1 MAVKIKEKKKIE
13 NAALYC
19 RVSTVDQGKADFSSL
34 DAQES
39 MLRMRCQEKGWKV
52 YKVYVDTKSGKNLER
67 PELQKML
74 KDAEDKKFDVVLAT
88 KLDRVSR
95 STKDFLELDE
105 RLAES
110 GIDIVITTQDID
122 TSTPAGEMLRTL
134 LMAFAEFERKMIAE
148 RTRDS
153 VYARAQKGYWA
164 GGLVILGYDV
174 VDKKLVVNKTESE
187 LVKKIFNLYL
197 EKPSTRNIAK
207 TLNAEGH
214 RTKLRVSKEGKK
226 SGGGDF
232 DYQVVHTILRNKT
245 YIGKIKFG
253 NQPHPF
259 QGLHD
264 PIIDEALFE
273 RVQKRL
279 DESTVDTYSTF
290 EGSPLLLLG
299 TTKCGYCDANLTT
312 YFTNNGKNDV
322 RHYYYKCTT
331 VKKKGGNACPARSV
345 PAKDLELFTEKF
357 MLHALKEHGFFDAIT
372 SQVKNNSSDE
382 LIEIEQNRKTLN
394 GNLSS
399 IVKKIEN
406 LMENFSDAVVE
417 KSARRKLMEMLADL
431 EKQKMDIESTISE
444 LDMRTHEIQ
453 ESKFDKQVLNQIL
466 KDFEDLYKGASIEEK
481 RLMLKTVVSDIKL
494 SAKRGEKDGTI
505 EFKLRGNKSVLKRW
519 DEVVVIKKRGVGGL
533 TPRVKGLRG

>member
-1 MAVKIKEKKKIE
+1 MAVKTKEKKKIE

-105 RLAES
+105 RLAAS

-153 VYARAQKGYWA
+153 VYARAQKGYWP

-174 VDKKLVVNKTESE
+174 VEKKLVVNKAESE

-214 RTKLRVSKEGKK
+214 KTKVRVSKEGKK
-226 SGGGDF
+226 SGGGVF

-245 YIGKIKFG
+245 YIGIREFSKETFKG
-253 NQPHPF
+253 M
-259 QGLHD
+259 HD
-264 PIIDEALFE
+264 PIIDDTLFQ

-299 TTKCGYCDANLTT
+299 TTRCGYCDANLTT

-322 RHYYYKCTT
+322 KHYYYKCTT
-331 VKKKGGNACPARSV
+331 VKKKGGNACPSRSV

-382 LIEIEQNRKTLN
+382 LIEIEENRKTLS

-399 IVKKIEN
+399 IVKKIGN

-431 EKQKMDIESTISE
+431 EKQKVDIESAISE
-444 LDMRTHEIQ
+444 LDVRAHEIE

-494 SAKRGEKDGTI
+494 SAKRGEKDGTL

-519 DEVVVIKKRGVGGL
+519 DEVVVIKKRGVTGV
-533 TPRVKGLRG
+533 TPRVIPLRG